1 MAYPSSTMR
10 ISVSDADRQAASG
23 SGVLSGVGC
32 DGNGDCWAVGAEG
45 DANSEGFVNKGGTL
59 IERTG
64 QPAG

>member
-1 MAYPSSTMR
+1 M
-10 ISVSDADRQAASG
+10 SDADRQAASG